1 LTLIAA
7 GIKSFKTRF
16 KNKKALYLLEMEDK
30 FDKIYKIL
38 TSRMLP
44 DHKRKWLMENIKGL
58 GSKTSSHL
66 LRNLGRQEFAIIDT
80 HIKNFMNI
88 TDKKYDY
95 FKVEEKFRK
104 IAAKHSLT
112 PAQLDAIIWK
122 NQAGITEEEFQY

>member
-1 LTLIAA
+1 
-7 GIKSFKTRF
+7 
-16 KNKKALYLLEMEDK
+16 MEDK

-104 IAAKHSLT
+104 IAAKHSLI